1 MKRRRQNKALTQAAT
16 PSAEAQWVVG
26 TLALIT
32 LVFLLSAGLAQAKP
46 MQSELHKF
54 SVVTVASGLN
64 HPWGM
69 AFLPGGDM
77 LVTERNG
84 GVRLIRDGKLVKQP
98 LVGAP
103 KAYARGQG
111 GLLDIAAHPKFAEN
125 RYVYISYAGSGEGG
139 AGTEV
144 ARAKFTGDALEGLE
158 VVFKANPKTSGSA
171 HYGGRLAFTPSG
183 DLLVTLG
190 DRYARMKEAQDLN
203 SHMGKVIRIRD
214 DGSIPSDNPFT
225 KREGAKPEI
234 YSYGHRNV
242 QGLALRPGSNQIWTG
257 EFGPQGGD
265 EINIDKPGANYGWP
279 KITYGEDYGGG
290 VISDKTA
297 LPNMEQP
304 VVYWRPSIS
313 PSGMTFYD
321 GDKFP
326 KWKGNLFVGALS
338 GAHVRRLTLQGDKVT
353 AQEALLEDEGERIR
367 DVRQGPDGFIYLL
380 TDESNGKILRLEPPQ

>member
-1 MKRRRQNKALTQAAT
+1 MNRRNRDGTAQAAKANVNAARAAVALFAGVFI
-16 PSAEAQWVVG
+16 SLLAAG
-26 TLALIT
+26 T
-32 LVFLLSAGLAQAKP
+32 VDSRP
-46 MQSELHKF
+46 VESELHKF
-54 SVVTVASGLN
+54 NVVTVASGLD

-69 AFLPGGDM
+69 VFLPGGDI
-77 LVTERNG
+77 LLTERNG
-84 GVRLIRDGKLVKQP
+84 GVRLIRDGKLVKAP
-98 LVGAP
+98 VSGAP
-103 KAYARGQG
+103 KAYVRGQG

-144 ARAKFTGDALEGLE
+144 ARAKFNGDALEGLE
-158 VVFKANPKTSGSA
+158 VIFKASPKTSGSA
-171 HYGGRLAFTPSG
+171 HYGGRLAFTPNG
-183 DLLVTLG
+183 DLLITLG

-214 DGSIPSDNPFT
+214 DGSIPDDNPFA
-225 KREGAKPEI
+225 KRDGAKPEI

-242 QGLALRPGSNQIWTG
+242 QGLALRPSSDQVWTG

-265 EINIDKPGANYGWP
+265 EINLDKPGANYGWP

-297 LPNMEQP
+297 LPGMEQP
-304 VVYWRPSIS
+304 VVYWKPSIS

-338 GAHVRRLTLQGDKVT
+338 GAQLRRLTLEGDKV
-353 AQEALLEDEGERIR
+353 ASQEVLFKDEGERIR
-367 DVRQGPDGFIYLL
+367 NVRQGPDGLLYLL
-380 TDESNGKILRLEPPQ
+380 TDEGNGKILRLEPAQ